1 MELPD
6 YGEGIL
12 GDDVYRNKLPPLP
25 FGTKIFISHGYFSIT
40 LLGLQITLYRQAST
54 VDVAVTGVRIQ
65 NLP

>member
-25 FGTKIFISHGYFSIT
+25 FGTKIFISCASFGIT
-40 LLGLQITLYRQAST
+40 LLGLKVILNRQAST
-54 VDVAVTGVRIQ
+54 VDISPTGVRIR
-65 NLP
+65 NLS